1 GTAYILLGRLN
12 PSDPLE
18 AKTATR
24 VRLVDFLQPLWP
36 DACRPIGG
44 PAASYGT
51 MRWPSPRVDRVSPPS
66 YVGTERRRTPRYY
79 VPLPVESVSG
89 TGMTLDVNE
98 DGVRFETNHR
108 FVYGDVVTL
117 RLVFRHIAGDYT
129 HIDVSGDVVRVEEV
143 GEAFVVAVR
152 VDEIHVG

>member
-1 GTAYILLGRLN
+1 
-12 PSDPLE
+12 
-18 AKTATR
+18 
-24 VRLVDFLQPLWP
+24 
-36 DACRPIGG
+36 
-44 PAASYGT
+44 
-51 MRWPSPRVDRVSPPS
+51 
-66 YVGTERRRTPRYY
+66 
-79 VPLPVESVSG
+79 
-89 TGMTLDVNE
+89 MTLDVNE